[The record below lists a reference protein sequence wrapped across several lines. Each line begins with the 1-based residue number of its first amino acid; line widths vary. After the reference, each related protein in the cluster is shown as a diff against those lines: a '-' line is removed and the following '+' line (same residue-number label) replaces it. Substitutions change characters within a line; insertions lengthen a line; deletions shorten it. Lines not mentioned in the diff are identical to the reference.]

1 MRRGSKNSN
10 NAEFVLVD
18 PNENVIT
25 DDSEGLL
32 LFEGGTVC
40 DDGWTDMTANL
51 ICRKMG
57 HHAATSWRNGSFVM
71 SISLCVCVLTV
82 ALPVPLSICLS
93 VCMYNCLSVCLY
105 VRLSVY

>member
-1 MRRGSKNSN
+1 M
-10 NAEFVLVD
+10 LVD

-40 DDGWTDMTANL
+40 NDGWTNQTANL

-57 HHAATSWRNGSFVM
+57 HHAATSWRNGLV
-71 SISLCVCVLTV
+71 
-82 ALPVPLSICLS
+82 
-93 VCMYNCLSVCLY
+93 VCLFVFLFCLFVSLFLNLFVCLFVVCTLY
-105 VRLSVY
+105 VCLAFCSFSQN

>member
-1 MRRGSKNSN
+1 MRQGSKNSN

-40 DDGWTDMTANL
+40 DDGWTDTTANL

-57 HHAATSWRNGSFVM
+57 HHAATSWRNGSFVYQ
-71 SISLCVCVLTV
+71 SVCIVCVL
-82 ALPVPLSICLS
+82 PYLS
-93 VCMYNCLSVCLY
+93 VCLFVCLSVCLSC
-105 VRLSVY
+105 LSECFSVSLSAY